1 MSEKTAKTK
10 KIIKSPKAAPPIKKE
25 RYFEAV
31 GRRKTSV
38 ARVRLYPKSNG
49 LKVNNRDIG
58 DYFPVNR
65 VYRKAVA
72 PLEKMN
78 VSEKFGAE
86 IKVKGGGLPGQA
98 DAIRLG
104 IARALVKYDS
114 ALKKRLRNSGYL
126 TRDQRAVERKKF
138 GLKKARKASQWRK
151 R

>member
-1 MSEKTAKTK
+1 MEKTSKNKKTAK
-10 KIIKSPKAAPPIKKE
+10 SSKALSVEKKE

-38 ARVRLYPKSNG
+38 ARVRLYPKEKGIRVNG
-49 LKVNNRDIG
+49 RNID

-65 VYRKAVA
+65 FYRKAVA

-78 VSEKFGAE
+78 VFGKIGAE
-86 IKVKGGGLPGQA
+86 IKVKGGGLTGQA

-104 IARALVKYDS
+104 IARALTKHLPDFQ
-114 ALKKRLRNSGYL
+114 KRLRHLSYL

-138 GLKKARKASQWRK
+138 GLKKARRAPQWRK

>member
-1 MSEKTAKTK
+1 MEKVSKTK
-10 KIIKSPKAAPPIKKE
+10 KAKTSAKVAPSEKKE

-38 ARVRLYPKSNG
+38 ARVRLYPEEKG
-49 LKVNNRDIG
+49 IRVNDRNIE

-78 VSEKFGAE
+78 VFGKIGAE
-86 IKVKGGGLPGQA
+86 IKVKGGGLTGQA

-104 IARALVKYDS
+104 IARALTKHDPD
-114 ALKKRLRNSGYL
+114 LKKRLRHLSYL
-126 TRDQRAVERKKF
+126 TRDQRKVERKKF
-138 GLKKARKASQWRK
+138 GLKKARRAPQWRK